1 MACEKLTASRR
12 YSRGGSSNIG
22 FDIGFL
28 YVLFCPGCGSL
39 LIHQQIV
46 RGTKIVAKTFAH
58 ALALEHVK
66 NALLS
71 PDIVP
76 TLIDCELRLFER
88 LIEPSLG

>member
-1 MACEKLTASRR
+1 MACEKLTASRK

-22 FDIGFL
+22 FL
-28 YVLFCPGCGSL
+28 YVLFCPGSRSL

-46 RGTKIVAKTFAH
+46 RGTKIIAKTFAH

-71 PDIVP
+71 PDIV
-76 TLIDCELRLFER
+76 TALIDCELRLLER
-88 LIEPSLG
+88 PIRPSLG